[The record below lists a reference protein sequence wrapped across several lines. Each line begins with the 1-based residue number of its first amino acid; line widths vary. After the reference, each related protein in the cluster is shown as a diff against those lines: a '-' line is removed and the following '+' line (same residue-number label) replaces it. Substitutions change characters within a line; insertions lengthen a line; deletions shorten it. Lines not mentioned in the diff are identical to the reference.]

1 MAKEF
6 SIEDGKQFVALA
18 RKSIEY
24 ASAIGK
30 LASEATEK
38 KRFKEKRGCFVTLH
52 TFPENE
58 LRGCIGFPYPVKP
71 LWESVKEA
79 AASAAFSDPRFP
91 KMQANELEKIIVE
104 VSVLSMPEE
113 VKGEKDSVP
122 AQIEVGKHGLIVSK
136 GGRQGLLLPQVAKEY
151 NWSQEEFLE
160 HTCEKATL
168 PHTAWRNADC
178 HIFRFESQI
187 FSEKDPNGEVEEL

>member
-6 SIEDGKQFVALA
+6 SLEDGKQLVALA

-24 ASAIGK
+24 ASATGK
-30 LASEATEK
+30 LASEAIEK

-52 TFPENE
+52 TFPEKE
-58 LRGCIGFPYPVKP
+58 LRGCIGFPYPAKP
-71 LWESVKEA
+71 LWVAVKEVA
-79 AASAAFSDPRFP
+79 AGAAFSDPRFP
-91 KMQANELEKIIVE
+91 KLQANELEKVIVE

-113 VKGEKDSVP
+113 VAGEKDSVP

-136 GGRQGLLLPQVAKEY
+136 GDRQGLLLPQVAEEY
-151 NWSQEEFLE
+151 SWGQDEFLE
-160 HTCEKATL
+160 HTCEKAML

-187 FSEKDPNGEVEEL
+187 FSEKKPNGEVEEL